1 MQAFCFNFGSSHGIH
16 HFVVKEPFYIRQ
28 LTVPVAHK
36 VMREMGVRF
45 NDFGTFARANRFE
58 RREELVAEKGRTA
71 QA

>member
-1 MQAFCFNFGSSHGIH
+1 M
-16 HFVVKEPFYIRQ
+16 VKEPFYIRQ

-45 NDFGTFARANRFE
+45 NDFGTFARANRFV
-58 RREELVAEKGRTA
+58 RKDVAAREEVRAA